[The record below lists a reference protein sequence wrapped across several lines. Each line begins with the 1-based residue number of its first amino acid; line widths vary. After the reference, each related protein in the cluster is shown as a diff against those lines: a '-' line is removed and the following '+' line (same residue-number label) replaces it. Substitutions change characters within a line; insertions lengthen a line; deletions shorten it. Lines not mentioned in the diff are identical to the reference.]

1 MGGPKED
8 QVIDV
13 SSHVVVVVIEM
24 LEWCICKVELL
35 VSMVLY
41 HPI

>member
-13 SSHVVVVVIEM
+13 SSRVVVVIEM
-24 LEWCICKVELL
+24 LERCICKVEL
-35 VSMVLY
+35 VVAMVLY